1 MSMKIIHMSD
11 LHLTSDKHPI
21 WGVDTY
27 EQFTKA
33 LNSIGSIPNIDCI
46 VVSGDIADDGNLLTY
61 QYADD
66 MLNSLSIPVL
76 WCPGNHDNIE
86 TFFDFAESSKSI
98 IKNPITINGIQLIP
112 LNTVAPDESYPNLNR
127 SRGVLFEND
136 FQYLSNSISGQ
147 DNPSILVMHHPS
159 IDPGGWMTNKILKN
173 RELFNDTIQHYR
185 NIFLILYGH
194 IHYHM
199 IHKQYG
205 KTFVSAPSVGFAFN
219 KDFPKYKI
227 DKGQEGFLIIDI
239 ENRNIDVQIVK
250 I

>member
-1 MSMKIIHMSD
+1 MSMRIIHMSD

-27 EQFTKA
+27 EQFIKA

-66 MLNSLSIPVL
+66 MLNSFSVPVL
-76 WCPGNHDNIE
+76 WCPGNHDNID
-86 TFFDFAESSKSI
+86 TLFAFAKSSKSI
-98 IKNPITINGIQLIP
+98 IENPVTINGIQLIP
-112 LNTVAPDESYPNLNR
+112 LNTVAPDENCPNLNR

-136 FQYLSNSISGQ
+136 FQYLRKNILGQ

-173 RELFNDTIQHYR
+173 GELFNDTIQHYR
-185 NIFLILYGH
+185 NIILILYGH

-219 KDFPKYKI
+219 KDFPKYEL

>member
-1 MSMKIIHMSD
+1 MSMRIIHMSD

-27 EQFTKA
+27 KQFVKA

-66 MLNSLSIPVL
+66 MLDSLSIPVL

-86 TFFDFAESSKSI
+86 TYFDFAESSKSI
-98 IKNPITINGIQLIP
+98 IKNPITINGIQLIS
-112 LNTVAPDESYPNLNR
+112 LNTVAPDENCPSLNR

-136 FQYLSNSISGQ
+136 FQYLSNNISGQ

-173 RELFNDTIQHYR
+173 RELFNDTIQHYK
-185 NIFLILYGH
+185 NIILILYGH

-219 KDFPKYKI
+219 KDFPKYEL

>member
-1 MSMKIIHMSD
+1 MRIIHMSD

-27 EQFTKA
+27 KQFVKA

-66 MLNSLSIPVL
+66 MLNSFSVPVL
-76 WCPGNHDNIE
+76 WCPGNHDNID
-86 TFFDFAESSKSI
+86 TLFAFAKSSKSI
-98 IKNPITINGIQLIP
+98 IENPVTINGIQLIP
-112 LNTVAPDESYPNLNR
+112 LNTVAPDENCPNLNR

-136 FQYLSNSISGQ
+136 FQYLRKNILGQ

-173 RELFNDTIQHYR
+173 GELFNDTIQHYR
-185 NIFLILYGH
+185 NIILILYGH

-219 KDFPKYKI
+219 KDFPKYEL

>member
-1 MSMKIIHMSD
+1 MSMRIIHMSD

-27 EQFTKA
+27 KQFVKA

-136 FQYLSNSISGQ
+136 FQYLRKNILGQ

-173 RELFNDTIQHYR
+173 RELFNDTIQHYQ
-185 NIFLILYGH
+185 NLFLILYGH

-219 KDFPKYKI
+219 KDFPKYEL

-239 ENRNIDVQIVK
+239 ENRNVDVQIVK

>member
-1 MSMKIIHMSD
+1 
-11 LHLTSDKHPI
+11 
-21 WGVDTY
+21 
-27 EQFTKA
+27 
-33 LNSIGSIPNIDCI
+33 
-46 VVSGDIADDGNLLTY
+46 
-61 QYADD
+61 

-173 RELFNDTIQHYR
+173 RELFNDTIQHYK
-185 NIFLILYGH
+185 NIILILYGH

-219 KDFPKYKI
+219 KDFPKYEL

>member
-1 MSMKIIHMSD
+1 MSMRIIHMSD

-27 EQFTKA
+27 EHFVKA

-98 IKNPITINGIQLIP
+98 IKNPITINGIRLVP
-112 LNTVAPDESYPNLNR
+112 LNTVAPDESCPNMNR

-136 FQYLSNSISGQ
+136 FQYLSNNISGQ

-173 RELFNDTIQHYR
+173 RELFNDTIQHYK
-185 NIFLILYGH
+185 NIILILYGH

>member
-1 MSMKIIHMSD
+1 MRIIHMSD

-27 EQFTKA
+27 KQFVKA
-33 LNSIGSIPNIDCI
+33 LNSIGSIHDVDCI

-61 QYADD
+61 QYADEL
-66 MLNSLSIPVL
+66 LNSFSIPVL
-76 WCPGNHDNIE
+76 WCPGNHDNID
-86 TFFDFAESSKSI
+86 TFFAFAKSSKSI
-98 IKNPITINGIQLIP
+98 IENPVTINGIQLIP
-112 LNTVAPDESYPNLNR
+112 LNTVAPDENCPNLNC

-136 FQYLSNSISGQ
+136 FQYLSNNISGQ

-159 IDPGGWMTNKILKN
+159 IEPGGWMNNKILKN

-219 KDFPKYKI
+219 KDFPKYEL

-239 ENRNIDVQIVK
+239 ENRNVDVQIVK

>member
-1 MSMKIIHMSD
+1 
-11 LHLTSDKHPI
+11 
-21 WGVDTY
+21 
-27 EQFTKA
+27 
-33 LNSIGSIPNIDCI
+33 
-46 VVSGDIADDGNLLTY
+46 
-61 QYADD
+61 

-98 IKNPITINGIQLIP
+98 IKNPITINGIRLVP
-112 LNTVAPDESYPNLNR
+112 LNTVAPDENCPNMNR

-136 FQYLSNSISGQ
+136 FQYLSNNISGQ

-173 RELFNDTIQHYR
+173 RELFNDTIQHYK
-185 NIFLILYGH
+185 NIILILYGH

-219 KDFPKYKI
+219 KDFPKYEL

>member
-1 MSMKIIHMSD
+1 MRIIHMSD

-27 EQFTKA
+27 KQFVKA

-61 QYADD
+61 QYVDD

-86 TFFDFAESSKSI
+86 TYFDFAESSKSI
-98 IKNPITINGIQLIP
+98 IKNPITINGIQLIS
-112 LNTVAPDESYPNLNR
+112 LNTVAPDENCPSLNR

-136 FQYLSNSISGQ
+136 FQYLSNNISGQ

-159 IDPGGWMTNKILKN
+159 IDPGSWMTNKILKN

-205 KTFVSAPSVGFAFN
+205 KTYVSAPSVGFAFN
-219 KDFPKYKI
+219 KDFPKYEL

>member
-1 MSMKIIHMSD
+1 MSD

-27 EQFTKA
+27 R
-33 LNSIGSIPNIDCI
+33 
-46 VVSGDIADDGNLLTY
+46 DIADDGNLLTY

-66 MLNSLSIPVL
+66 MLDSLSIPVL

-86 TFFDFAESSKSI
+86 TYFDFAESSKSI
-98 IKNPITINGIQLIP
+98 IKNPITINGIQLIS
-112 LNTVAPDESYPNLNR
+112 LNTVAPDENCPSLNR

-136 FQYLSNSISGQ
+136 FQYLSNNISGQ

-219 KDFPKYKI
+219 KDFPKYEL

>member
-1 MSMKIIHMSD
+1 MSD

-27 EQFTKA
+27 EHFVKA
-33 LNSIGSIPNIDCI
+33 INSIGCIPNIDCI

-98 IKNPITINGIQLIP
+98 IKNPI
-112 LNTVAPDESYPNLNR
+112 LNTVAQDESYPNLNR

-185 NIFLILYGH
+185 NIF
-194 IHYHM
+194 
-199 IHKQYG
+199 
-205 KTFVSAPSVGFAFN
+205 
-219 KDFPKYKI
+219 
-227 DKGQEGFLIIDI
+227 
-239 ENRNIDVQIVK
+239 
-250 I
+250 

>member
-1 MSMKIIHMSD
+1 MSMRIIHMSD
-11 LHLTSDKHPI
+11 LHLTSDKYPI

-46 VVSGDIADDGNLLTY
+46 VVSGDKADDGNLLTY

-98 IKNPITINGIQLIP
+98 IKNPITINGIRLVP
-112 LNTVAPDESYPNLNR
+112 LNTVAPDESCPNMNR

-136 FQYLSNSISGQ
+136 FQYLSNNISGQ

-173 RELFNDTIQHYR
+173 RELFNDTIQHYQ
-185 NIFLILYGH
+185 NLFLIL
-194 IHYHM
+194 
-199 IHKQYG
+199 
-205 KTFVSAPSVGFAFN
+205 PSIFRIG
-219 KDFPKYKI
+219 
-227 DKGQEGFLIIDI
+227 LI
-239 ENRNIDVQIVK
+239 NLLKV
-250 I
+250 